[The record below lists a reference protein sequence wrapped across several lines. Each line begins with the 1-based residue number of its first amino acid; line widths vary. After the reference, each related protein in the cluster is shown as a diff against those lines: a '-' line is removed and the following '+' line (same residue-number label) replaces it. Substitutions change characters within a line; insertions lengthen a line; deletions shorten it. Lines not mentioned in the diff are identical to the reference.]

1 MTMNVS
7 PAIQK
12 SYVFR
17 EFRPEMD
24 PALRLTPCPKWEL
37 SKKKVGTWI
46 LAGKEEGFVFPCV
59 VGMIPSIIPLLK
71 NKINLITYLHNR
83 Q

>member
-1 MTMNVS
+1 MIILIMLIMTMNVS

-17 EFRPEMD
+17 EFRSEMD

-37 SKKKVGTWI
+37 SNC
-46 LAGKEEGFVFPCV
+46 L
-59 VGMIPSIIPLLK
+59 
-71 NKINLITYLHNR
+71 
-83 Q
+83 